1 MNPARHRYAALVPG
15 LVLCS
20 LAAAAGEALAQT
32 TGAPYVD
39 RVIEGLPAE
48 TEAGTGDDIQDS
60 YDAAGW
66 PRYVRLEAR
75 VGTEPFDTRH
85 RTRAGMAVYGLLETP
100 NHGVLSVDGTHS
112 PQSGGGTLT
121 LRQRELPLGNGW
133 TANHEAG
140 VINSPLP
147 PASRLPSRVYLP
159 TALMQ
164 GIGGDWTRNDGTWQ
178 WQAAAGQPGR
188 LDGLPSSVW
197 RSGSG
202 ERQSLGFQW
211 RPDPMPAGRFD
222 LHPPGWTWAVQAE
235 SARGVALVDNPLPGE
250 RFDADGV
257 LLVTRHEQP
266 GRRLQA
272 QWVHAGGGPAGGQ
285 RQGFWADAEW
295 EDGPRR
301 HGAGIY
307 RLDPALHWAGQPM
320 ASDAQGLHAR
330 SSWRSRQWSADG
342 SIDWLR
348 SVSGTRGEGYYA
360 TVSGRRRLGPGSQL
374 GAGMALRDFDG
385 RAWSAYTDW
394 RRDNTWGNSG
404 WRLDWTGGQ
413 NRAPEQRL
421 SYDQDWRVPQGWT
434 LATSF
439 GLGHVG
445 AYAGLA
451 AQSLWAAAVS
461 LSAPVGAR
469 AGVRGSLDTERRSGG
484 ERRYSLSLGG
494 TWRIDTRWSIEGQFN
509 RSLGRSSSLPL
520 DPLAPPPTVLTSG
533 DRSFYA
539 VLRYEWQ
546 AGSRQTPLGGRLRDG
561 GGRVE
566 GVVYL
571 DGNRSGTREASEQGA
586 GNVTVLLDNR
596 YTVRTDAQ
604 GRFEF
609 PFVAA
614 GRHTLTVRNDTLPLP
629 WSVVGDGQVT
639 VEVQVRGDSQ
649 LSIPVQRMD

>member
-1 MNPARHRYAALVPG
+1 
-15 LVLCS
+15 
-20 LAAAAGEALAQT
+20 
-32 TGAPYVD
+32 
-39 RVIEGLPAE
+39 
-48 TEAGTGDDIQDS
+48 
-60 YDAAGW
+60 
-66 PRYVRLEAR
+66 
-75 VGTEPFDTRH
+75 
-85 RTRAGMAVYGLLETP
+85 
-100 NHGVLSVDGTHS
+100 
-112 PQSGGGTLT
+112 
-121 LRQRELPLGNGW
+121 
-133 TANHEAG
+133 
-140 VINSPLP
+140 
-147 PASRLPSRVYLP
+147 
-159 TALMQ
+159 
-164 GIGGDWTRNDGTWQ
+164 
-178 WQAAAGQPGR
+178 
-188 LDGLPSSVW
+188 
-197 RSGSG
+197 
-202 ERQSLGFQW
+202 
-211 RPDPMPAGRFD
+211 
-222 LHPPGWTWAVQAE
+222 
-235 SARGVALVDNPLPGE
+235 
-250 RFDADGV
+250 
-257 LLVTRHEQP
+257 
-266 GRRLQA
+266 
-272 QWVHAGGGPAGGQ
+272 
-285 RQGFWADAEW
+285 
-295 EDGPRR
+295 
-301 HGAGIY
+301 
-307 RLDPALHWAGQPM
+307 M
-320 ASDAQGLHAR
+320 ASDAQGLYAR